1 MVATTMLFIVATI
14 ALLDDYDIE
23 AKGERE
29 R

>member
-14 ALLDDYDIE
+14 ELLDDNDIE